1 MMINDNIIYFE
12 KEGNI
17 NFPNVI
23 KAVADYIKKDNS
35 VKNIVVFAGNLHSVF
50 ALKDSLEPF
59 NVTLTVATY
68 ANGRKF
74 RKRNDDENKFIT
86 PEVASFEA
94 KEKIL
99 ESGMNYIQ
107 GGLPFEPI
115 LSCTGDNATVQCAID
130 KLNEILGD

>member
-23 KAVADYIKKDNS
+23 NAVADYIKKDNS

-68 ANGRKF
+68 ANG
-74 RKRNDDENKFIT
+74 
-86 PEVASFEA
+86 
-94 KEKIL
+94 
-99 ESGMNYIQ
+99 
-107 GGLPFEPI
+107 
-115 LSCTGDNATVQCAID
+115 
-130 KLNEILGD
+130 